1 MAQSGTLNTGTYNNS
16 NFFVDWSFVGNNG
29 KVATINYS
37 IGLNMTHYA
46 WWGSD
51 AVMIKDVYIGGKK
64 VTSGG
69 TYSNLSGNPN
79 NRQVLITGSTTLN
92 VDSSGSVNF
101 NIDFYG
107 WLYENGDIF
116 TYQNFTLTDV
126 LVTPTISLAQTH
138 TATTINVTASVTNG
152 INAEKYS
159 FNCNGVIK
167 EGTSN
172 IVLFDNLTSNT
183 SYTIRAQAYA
193 NGDWGAEASITTKTN
208 QQNTISN
215 IGDFTLDGVT
225 LTITGNPNDKST
237 IKVLVNGQVIITRT
251 NVSVGTYNL
260 ELTQAEKDTIY
271 SLIGDNSS
279 LASVIRIE
287 TGSASVDYNKSITLT
302 GDVFSC
308 YVNVNG
314 VVKRGKVWVGTP
326 QGNKQGIFTIGTSK
340 GNVRGR

>member
-1 MAQSGTLNTGTYNNS
+1 METRELKSSSQARLFVEYEYTQSKAEKKTYLTIYMYVEPVGAYNTIGPWGDYGGSYLHNDSFDGGIPNISSKTLLHVSHGEFS
-16 NFFVDWSFVGNNG
+16 HDSQG
-29 KVATINYS
+29 KCTATIGWRWGVRSSWGGFWEDTGVIS
-37 IGLNMTHYA
+37 I
-46 WWGSD
+46 
-51 AVMIKDVYIGGKK
+51 VFPQIDV
-64 VTSGG
+64 SP
-69 TYSNLSGNPN
+69 S
-79 NRQVLITGSTTLN
+79 
-92 VDSSGSVNF
+92 
-101 NIDFYG
+101 
-107 WLYENGDIF
+107 
-116 TYQNFTLTDV
+116 
-126 LVTPTISLAQTH
+126 ISLSETH
-138 TATTINVTASVTNG
+138 TATTITAKASVNNG
-152 INAEKYS
+152 VSAEKYR
-159 FNCNGVIK
+159 FTCNGVTK
-167 EGTSN
+167 EVTSN
-172 IVLFDNLTSNT
+172 QVTFDNLTPST
-183 SYTIRAQAYA
+183 TYTIKASAYG
-193 NGDWGAEASITTKTN
+193 NGSWGAESSISTKTN